1 MEETSLEQIAV
12 MEEVP
17 LEQSWWCEDAE
28 VVFMVRLQNAR
39 GGQHIKRQTMK
50 KWLESKK

>member
-1 MEETSLEQIAV
+1 

-17 LEQSWWCEDAE
+17 LEQSWWCVGADD
-28 VVFMVRLQNAR
+28 VFMVRLQNAR
-39 GGQHIKRQTMK
+39 GEQHIKRQKMK